1 MNKSIL
7 SWFHQHS
14 ANYPLIEKEII
25 ERDNRFP
32 NIVSDSIII
41 KTSDENIHRFERFSN
56 EDSSS
61 RKKYLE
67 TATSPRRKGGG
78 EERLARAWVING
90 IDHAPIAR
98 SNGGWEGVEDTRTR
112 ERKRKKTFGNLL
124 DLAQRIDIC
133 SWNVLEAK
141 VSPRKIYLSRWK
153 MMGIGV

>member
-14 ANYPLIEKEII
+14 ANYPLIEREII
-25 ERDNRFP
+25 KRDNRFP
-32 NIVSDSIII
+32 NVVSDYHQDFWRKHTSIQEIF
-41 KTSDENIHRFERFSN
+41 KRRLAFEEKIPGNCHLSTK
-56 EDSSS
+56 E
-61 RKKYLE
+61 
-67 TATSPRRKGGG
+67 GWG

-90 IDHAPIAR
+90 IDHAPMAR
-98 SNGGWEGVEDTRTR
+98 SNGGWEGVEGTRTR
-112 ERKRKKTFGNLL
+112 ERERKKTFGNLL